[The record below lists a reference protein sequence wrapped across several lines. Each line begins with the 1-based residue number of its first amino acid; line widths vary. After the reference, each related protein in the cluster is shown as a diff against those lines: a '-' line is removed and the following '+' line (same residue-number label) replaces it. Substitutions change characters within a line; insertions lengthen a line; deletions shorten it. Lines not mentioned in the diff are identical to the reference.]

1 MTRPG
6 QNEITFT
13 YAQWLNIKKKGWIE
27 LRFTSVVVLTI
38 VNSSFLIHIA
48 KVRDFYV
55 FETFKSKLARW
66 FVWISERSTM
76 ISYTNYVF
84 RYHSHSSLKLW
95 FYLTWLRNLF
105 FFALIIVLQGFK
117 ICLKL
122 KNAQFIQH
130 PNFIRKHLKG

>member
-27 LRFTSVVVLTI
+27 LCFTSLVMLNI
-38 VNSSFLIHIA
+38 VKSNFLFHIA
-48 KVRDFYV
+48 KVRNFYV
-55 FETFKSKLARW
+55 LETLKSKLAHW
-66 FVWISERSTM
+66 FVWITERSTM

-84 RYHSHSSLKLW
+84 RYHSQCSLKLW
-95 FYLTWLRNLF
+95 FYLRWLHNLL
-105 FFALIIVLQGFK
+105 FALIIFLQGFK

-122 KNAQFIQH
+122 KNAHSSNTQTLLG
-130 PNFIRKHLKG
+130 NT